1 MCINA
6 IHTPIC
12 IIKTRQLACTR
23 SHNLL
28 TLARTKTYIWQT
40 VSQRV
45 GQLAGIKLDPWVPHC
60 SMGLKAILKASPTVL
75 HQWESME
82 SGQGKQPGASH
93 TPGGLHLLS
102 LYTLAPL
109 CSAWHIVP
117 CAHMP
122 VAPDYTCSNTR
133 PWCSTLVIN
142 LSKYIS
148 DYVHQVF
155 MWLCVCLH
163 VCDWWTWEIVCAYAC
178 RGHLF
183 AIYGS
188 AYKCSNHTVCWE

>member
-1 MCINA
+1 MHA
-6 IHTPIC
+6 SLKH
-12 IIKTRQLACTR
+12 A
-23 SHNLL
+23 HNLL

-40 VSQRV
+40 VSRRV

-75 HQWESME
+75 HQWESMD

-102 LYTLAPL
+102 LCTVAPL

-117 CAHMP
+117 CARLP
-122 VAPDYTCSNTR
+122 VVPHYMCFNTR
-133 PWCSTLVIN
+133 PLRSTLVVN
-142 LSKYIS
+142 LDKYIS
-148 DYVHQVF
+148 DYMHRGF
-155 MWLCVCLH
+155 MW
-163 VCDWWTWEIVCAYAC
+163 VCACMMCGYAC

-183 AIYGS
+183 LQLMGQHINAQITLS
-188 AYKCSNHTVCWE
+188 AESWVQIWPSPPFL